1 MEELALVRFGVY
13 VEDPFSDARLIATSV
28 APLKYVR
35 QGMRRACITP
45 KLVSQ

>member
-35 QGMRRACITP
+35 QGMLRAGIP
-45 KLVSQ
+45 ANLSQ